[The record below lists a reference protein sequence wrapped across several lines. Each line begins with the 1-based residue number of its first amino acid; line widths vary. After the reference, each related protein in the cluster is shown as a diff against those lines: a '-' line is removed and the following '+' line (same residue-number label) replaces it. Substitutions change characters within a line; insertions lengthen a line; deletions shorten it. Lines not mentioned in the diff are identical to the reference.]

1 MSGEQVD
8 LFFAIVAVGGLLGTL
23 GVIVLAVAGRFSN
36 AAGQLLTQA
45 RQSIAGSELLLATGI
60 SVSATA
66 GSLYYSQIRHF
77 EPCQLCWYQ
86 RIFMYPMAVLFVVAL
101 IKRDTSVRRF
111 VLPLTTIGASISIY
125 HNYVQIFP
133 NLDAGRACGFGPSCS
148 GKYINVFNNVSI
160 PVMALAAFLMII
172 VVTVALYLNE
182 RDDASSQPEGM
193 S

>member
-1 MSGEQVD
+1 VSSEQVD
-8 LFFAIVAVGGLLGTL
+8 LFFAIVAVAGLLGTL
-23 GVIVLAVAGRFSN
+23 TVVVFAVVGLVSDGAKRSLV
-36 AAGQLLTQA
+36 AA
-45 RQSIAGSELLLATGI
+45 RRSIAGSELLLATGI

-101 IKRDTSVRRF
+101 IKRDTLVRRY
-111 VLPLTTIGASISIY
+111 VLPIAAIGASISIY
-125 HNYVQIFP
+125 HNYIQIFP
-133 NLDAGRACGFGPSCS
+133 DLDAGGACGFGPSCS

-172 VVTVALYLNE
+172 VVTIALYFNE
-182 RDDASSQPEGM
+182 RDGTRR
-193 S
+193 

>member
-8 LFFAIVAVGGLLGTL
+8 LFFAIVAIVGLSATAAVVLL
-23 GVIVLAVAGRFSN
+23 A
-36 AAGQLLTQA
+36 AAGPFSAGAKQTLT
-45 RQSIAGSELLLATGI
+45 RVRKSIAGSELLLAAGI

-77 EPCQLCWYQ
+77 EPCELCWYQ

-101 IKRDTSVRRF
+101 IKRDTSVRRY
-111 VLPLTTIGASISIY
+111 VLPLAVIGASISTY

-133 NLDAGRACGFGPSCS
+133 DLDAGGACGFGPSCS

-172 VVTVALYLNE
+172 VVTIALYLNE
-182 RDDASSQPEGM
+182 KDGTRR
-193 S
+193 

>member
-1 MSGEQVD
+1 MSGDQVD
-8 LFFAIVAVGGLLGTL
+8 LFFAIVAIAGLVGT
-23 GVIVLAVAGRFSN
+23 VAVVVAAFAARFSDR
-36 AAGQLLTQA
+36 ADQLLTRA
-45 RQSIAGSELLLATGI
+45 RRSIAGSELLLATGI

-66 GSLYYSQIRHF
+66 GSLYYSQIRQF

-86 RIFMYPMAVLFVVAL
+86 RILMYPMAVLFVVAL
-101 IKRDTSVRRF
+101 IKKDTSVRRY
-111 VLPLTTIGASISIY
+111 VLPLAAIGASISAY
-125 HNYVQIFP
+125 HNYIQIFP
-133 NLDAGRACGFGPSCS
+133 DLDASGACGFGPSCS

-160 PVMALAAFLMII
+160 PVMALSAFLMII